1 MKRKEKYDDFDEWET
16 DVFRAGA
23 TQVLEVGENIFY
35 AIRTPDNKRVQS
47 DADGM
52 FDLRSRRGREVMKTA
67 TTIGGWAG
75 GSGEVYRHI
84 VARAGK
90 ARPYENPARR
100 PKESPLYVKYLSLK
114 SDEEPFMM
122 QGTKYEYVWAEYPGG
137 IKDIGVY
144 SYANDLVYSYDSFR
158 QMMNLDRMNP
168 RSRNAMNSEG
178 LHFIWV
184 LEKDRSAYLH
194 VYKSLQ
200 KATSALNTFS
210 KIKSGTIDPSIG
222 RIGSRGISQ
231 LGHGI
236 GNSKMT
242 IDDIAAEV
250 EKKYGVQPEVIRH
263 DLDDGDTNPVRPRKG
278 ESVRDFTSRCMS
290 EEKSS
295 FPKTKQRIAVCLS
308 KSRKRNPV
316 YDTGSDE

>member
-1 MKRKEKYDDFDEWET
+1 MKNRIRIGDKVMGIMGVSGGYAGTVTAIKSDGRNTVVFFVDDD
-16 DVFRAGA
+16 GA
-23 TQVLEVGENIFY
+23 TYETLDSNI
-35 AIRTPDNKRVQS
+35 TKNVPEK
-47 DADGM
+47 
-52 FDLRSRRGREVMKTA
+52 
-67 TTIGGWAG
+67 
-75 GSGEVYRHI
+75 
-84 VARAGK
+84 GK
-90 ARPYENPARR
+90 FPRKNPARR
-100 PKESPLYVKYLSLK
+100 PKESPLYVKYLSLMNG
-114 SDEEPFMM
+114 EQPFMM

-137 IKDIGVY
+137 VKDIGVY

-158 QMMNLDRMNP
+158 KMMNLDRMNP

-263 DLDDGDTNPVRPRKG
+263 DLDDGDTNPLTRRKG
-278 ESVRDFTSRCMS
+278 ETVRDFTSRCMS
-290 EEKSS
+290 EEKAS

-308 KSRKRNPV
+308 KRRKRNPLES
-316 YDTGSDE
+316 GASISDDEDINARASNMG